1 MQGIL
6 QPTATSFW
14 PMAPKIQHSS
24 KRASD
29 KKANQQAIDQNIF
42 SPVTGDLRQFFESE
56 GNNQGLRKNEDWL
69 QSVEK
74 NAFWQAVDAIR
85 AHASWQ
91 PATQSQPNL
100 FGQATRE
107 LDGRLIVELSWIFG
121 AEGGAPLPFE
131 AAADAMDID
140 PGRFR
145 RICQRAFPEECAWI
159 EANVGPLQGV

>member
-1 MQGIL
+1 MQGVL
-6 QPTATSFW
+6 QTTATSFW
-14 PMAPKIQHSS
+14 PMAPEIHHHSS
-24 KRASD
+24 KPAPSRS
-29 KKANQQAIDQNIF
+29 KQPIVEKNFSQA
-42 SPVTGDLRQFFESE
+42 TGDLRQIFDFD
-56 GNNQGLRKNEDWL
+56 GNNQDMKRNEDWL

-91 PATQSQPNL
+91 PATQSQTNL